1 MRAALV
7 AKLQT
12 AARSDLSADDW
23 AALSKSDVVDRW
35 LTRTIKGFDVSDL
48 ANKEIAKLR
57 AFKQGSMTTE
67 IYFQELQSV
76 MTATRL
82 IYHIAYEEVPNE
94 VATEADRCRLA
105 LMGLAPAI
113 RSKLMQDHAST
124 IAKAKASNR
133 PLDPGY
139 TQSGFDSWSLLEQLA
154 KSFKR
159 NQQTGAG
166 SDPQPGKE
174 EEDPF
179 SVQIGAKRRSAI
191 NKQRLSYVAGKFEIK
206 MASALKRHGLYD
218 CHVCGETFTRD
229 HENDIHCG
237 EHAGMTQG

>member
-1 MRAALV
+1 
-7 AKLQT
+7 
-12 AARSDLSADDW
+12 
-23 AALSKSDVVDRW
+23 
-35 LTRTIKGFDVSDL
+35 
-48 ANKEIAKLR
+48 
-57 AFKQGSMTTE
+57 MTTE

-139 TQSGFDSWSLLEQLA
+139 TQSGFDSW
-154 KSFKR
+154 
-159 NQQTGAG
+159 
-166 SDPQPGKE
+166 
-174 EEDPF
+174 
-179 SVQIGAKRRSAI
+179 
-191 NKQRLSYVAGKFEIK
+191 
-206 MASALKRHGLYD
+206 
-218 CHVCGETFTRD
+218 
-229 HENDIHCG
+229 
-237 EHAGMTQG
+237 

>member
-35 LTRTIKGFDVSDL
+35 LTRTIKGFDVSEL

-105 LMGLAPAI
+105 LMGLAMTRVLPGRKKRGRVLPVI
-113 RSKLMQDHAST
+113 LPVF
-124 IAKAKASNR
+124 R
-133 PLDPGY
+133 PIV
-139 TQSGFDSWSLLEQLA
+139 
-154 KSFKR
+154 R
-159 NQQTGAG
+159 
-166 SDPQPGKE
+166 
-174 EEDPF
+174 F
-179 SVQIGAKRRSAI
+179 SR
-191 NKQRLSYVAGKFEIK
+191 
-206 MASALKRHGLYD
+206 
-218 CHVCGETFTRD
+218 
-229 HENDIHCG
+229 
-237 EHAGMTQG
+237 

>member
-1 MRAALV
+1 MRSALSRAARRPL
-7 AKLQT
+7 
-12 AARSDLSADDW
+12 ARAG
-23 AALSKSDVVDRW
+23 A
-35 LTRTIKGFDVSDL
+35 
-48 ANKEIAKLR
+48 
-57 AFKQGSMTTE
+57 E

-139 TQSGFDSWSLLEQLA
+139 TQSGFDSWLSL
-154 KSFKR
+154 
-159 NQQTGAG
+159 
-166 SDPQPGKE
+166 
-174 EEDPF
+174 
-179 SVQIGAKRRSAI
+179 
-191 NKQRLSYVAGKFEIK
+191 
-206 MASALKRHGLYD
+206 
-218 CHVCGETFTRD
+218 
-229 HENDIHCG
+229 IHI
-237 EHAGMTQG
+237 

>member
-1 MRAALV
+1 
-7 AKLQT
+7 
-12 AARSDLSADDW
+12 
-23 AALSKSDVVDRW
+23 
-35 LTRTIKGFDVSDL
+35 
-48 ANKEIAKLR
+48 
-57 AFKQGSMTTE
+57 
-67 IYFQELQSV
+67 
-76 MTATRL
+76 
-82 IYHIAYEEVPNE
+82 
-94 VATEADRCRLA
+94 
-105 LMGLAPAI
+105 
-113 RSKLMQDHAST
+113 MQDHAST

-191 NKQRLSYVAGKFEIK
+191 NKQRLSYVAGKFESDELYNGCALC
-206 MASALKRHGLYD
+206 ASEFLWSHTKEGW
-218 CHVCGETFTRD
+218 TP
-229 HENDIHCG
+229 
-237 EHAGMTQG
+237 HAAPAIGIEQCRVLEFPPMLCDKNGKKVEDAKQICKYAWKGQKCRNPNCVFLHLSREEFLQQMEEGVNKHDPVASDKQLAAARAPSASVAAPPPVARRRSRKSHDWFIVA